1 MASVAMEST
10 AVYWIRLYEVL
21 EEAGSSSISTM
32 GKELY
37 RVPGTDLTVVPGCTR
52 PRFPARPPTSTGDC
66 SLGAVDSPM
75 AS

>member
-1 MASVAMEST
+1 VASVAMEST
-10 AVYWIRLYEVL
+10 GVYWIRLYEVL
-21 EEAGSSSISTM
+21 EEAGLQFHFDM